1 MIFVANTKNLIAK
14 VSYGDLKVE
23 LIAEGAVWNPDIA
36 DDLIKRVKNLWQ
48 NSLQSMADTNAWE
61 MVDSDEEED
70 DG

>member
-1 MIFVANTKNLIAK
+1 MANTKNLIAK

-23 LIAEGAVWNPDIA
+23 GAVWNPDIA
-36 DDLIKRVKNLWQ
+36 DDLIIRVKNLWQ

>member
-1 MIFVANTKNLIAK
+1 VIAVANTKNLIAK

-48 NSLQSMADTNAWE
+48 NSLQAMSDTNAWE
-61 MVDSDEEED
+61 MVDSNEEED

>member
-1 MIFVANTKNLIAK
+1 
-14 VSYGDLKVE
+14 
-23 LIAEGAVWNPDIA
+23 
-36 DDLIKRVKNLWQ
+36 VKNLWQ